1 MEGKKKKKKK
11 ENATI
16 LFILPSSNLQLLGS
30 KDYKQLGSQKILAC
44 VELDSNHTLIK
55 RTYNIVNRISSV
67 TKFSVQLLLYCA
79 RFIVN

>member
-44 VELDSNHTLIK
+44 VGLDSNHTLIQK
-55 RTYNIVNRISSV
+55 NI
-67 TKFSVQLLLYCA
+67 
-79 RFIVN
+79 